1 MMRVKVQWDFSE
13 FLDEEL
19 VDDQSEEVLNAA
31 GYSFNDIDTDND
43 VLMQQI
49 HNDIARHFNIPVK
62 LDINID
68 QEDLTDGTITIDE
81 LVSDYLSER
90 FGWCVESWEEIEA

>member
-19 VDDQSEEVLNAA
+19 VDEQSEDVLKAA
-31 GYSFNDIDTDND
+31 GHSWEAVESADED
-43 VLMQQI
+43 LMQQI
-49 HNDIARHFNIPVK
+49 HNDIARYFEIPVK
-62 LDINID
+62 LDININR
-68 QEDLTDGTITIDE
+68 EDLTDNTVTIDE

-90 FGWCVESWEEIEA
+90 FGWLVSGWEEIDS

>member
-19 VDDQSEEVLNAA
+19 VDEQSEDVLKAA
-31 GYSFNDIDTDND
+31 GYSWDEVETADE

-62 LDINID
+62 LDINIE
-68 QEDLTDGTITIDE
+68 QEDLTDDTVTIDE

-90 FGWCVESWEEIEA
+90 FGWLVMGWEEIES